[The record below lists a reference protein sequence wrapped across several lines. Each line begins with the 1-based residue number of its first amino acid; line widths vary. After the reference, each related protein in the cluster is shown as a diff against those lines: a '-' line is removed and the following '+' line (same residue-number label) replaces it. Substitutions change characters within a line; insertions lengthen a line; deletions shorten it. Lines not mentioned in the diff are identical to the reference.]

1 MRAIWRLQ
9 HCKNFIS
16 LNKLNSQ
23 TLPLGLFSI
32 PSFRFRVAI
41 SAKSHISTA
50 SFISPSNR
58 QETVMSESKPQEE
71 AKPVENVE
79 TKTEEEL
86 PPLSDHEF
94 KIYNRAAD
102 HMEYFHNNFRRSW
115 NLLWNACANNRRPQ
129 GMSLKQFIMEGLQF
143 AEHLTMHHNIEET
156 YIFPVLAKKMPEFRG
171 GRAELLRQ
179 HKQIHAGL
187 DHFEE
192 YLKKCR
198 TGDEEFE
205 LSVLKTKMETW
216 GEVLWKHLDQEVET
230 LGANNMRKYWT
241 KEEVM
246 RLPM

>member
-1 MRAIWRLQ
+1 
-9 HCKNFIS
+9 
-16 LNKLNSQ
+16 
-23 TLPLGLFSI
+23 
-32 PSFRFRVAI
+32 
-41 SAKSHISTA
+41 
-50 SFISPSNR
+50 
-58 QETVMSESKPQEE
+58 MSESKPQEE
-71 AKPVENVE
+71 AKHVDNVE
-79 TKTEEEL
+79 TKKVEEL

-115 NLLWNACANNRRPQ
+115 NLLWNACTNNRRPQ

-205 LSVLKTKMETW
+205 LSVLKSKMETW

-230 LGANNMRKYWT
+230 LGANNMRKYWS
-241 KEEVM
+241 KEEMM

>member
-1 MRAIWRLQ
+1 M
-9 HCKNFIS
+9 
-16 LNKLNSQ
+16 
-23 TLPLGLFSI
+23 
-32 PSFRFRVAI
+32 
-41 SAKSHISTA
+41 STVD
-50 SFISPSNR
+50 P
-58 QETVMSESKPQEE
+58 KPEE
-71 AKPVENVE
+71 ATKPVENV
-79 TKTEEEL
+79 KTETEEL
-86 PPLSDHEF
+86 PPLSDHDF

-102 HMEYFHNNFRRSW
+102 HMNYFHDNFRRSW
-115 NLLWNACANNRRPQ
+115 NLMWNACANNRRPQ
-129 GMSLKQFIMEGLQF
+129 SMTLKQFIMEGLQF

-187 DHFEE
+187 DLFEE

-198 TGDEEFE
+198 TGEADFD
-205 LSVLKTKMETW
+205 LGILKTKMESW
-216 GEVLWKHLDQEVET
+216 GEVLWTHLDQEVET